1 MRGRAILAVLV
12 GTILAIALAGAAEE
26 AQYGGIFRIAADEAS
41 NLNSILLTDG
51 PSAIVAD
58 NQIYE
63 PLVAYEPGLTRI
75 LPWLASSWENPD
87 DLTWV
92 FSLRDDVL
100 WHDGTKFTAH
110 DVKYTFDKVLDPE
123 TNAARRQNF
132 SLIEKIEV
140 VDDYTVQFTLS
151 SPSPFFLDDL
161 ALLGYI
167 ICKDY
172 TERVGL
178 EATIR
183 EPMGTG
189 PFVFDEWAPGQ
200 FIKLVANEDYWQGRP
215 YLDGI
220 LYKVIPESSVQL
232 AALEAEEVEY
242 ITGTMAAVEMF
253 KTNPDI
259 RLIELPSVIWNHIG
273 FNLSQERFQDVR
285 VRRAFYNALDR
296 EAIAE
301 AVFYG
306 YGYAGN
312 SPMPKAI
319 AMYYDE
325 EVANKY
331 AAEYAYNPEKARG
344 LLAQAG
350 WKDEDGDGI
359 VEKNGDPFEI
369 TLLGVSGG
377 VELEQLAV
385 IAKDQLAK
393 VGIEVTIQNVEF
405 GTWLDRAFAGEFDI
419 CVIQFG
425 VGFTP
430 ALQEQ
435 YLHSTGA
442 FNLWGYKNI
451 VIDLLLDAGKS
462 TMDEERRKEIY
473 SRHQEEFMEDAPM
486 VLVCTWPRFVFLSQR
501 VQGMLDA
508 ELGQLELLYKA
519 SFKD

>member
-1 MRGRAILAVLV
+1 
-12 GTILAIALAGAAEE
+12 
-26 AQYGGIFRIAADEAS
+26 
-41 NLNSILLTDG
+41 
-51 PSAIVAD
+51 
-58 NQIYE
+58 
-63 PLVAYEPGLTRI
+63 
-75 LPWLASSWENPD
+75 
-87 DLTWV
+87 
-92 FSLRDDVL
+92 
-100 WHDGTKFTAH
+100 
-110 DVKYTFDKVLDPE
+110 
-123 TNAARRQNF
+123 
-132 SLIEKIEV
+132 LIEKIEV
-140 VDDYTVQFTLS
+140 VGDYTVQFALS

-189 PFVFDEWAPGQ
+189 PFKFDQWAPGEY
-200 FIKLVANEDYWQGRP
+200 IKLFANEDYWQGRP

-220 LYKVIPESSVQL
+220 LYKVIPESAVQL
-232 AALEAEEVEY
+232 AALEAGEVEY
-242 ITGTMAAVEMF
+242 ITGTMAAVEMV
-253 KTNPDI
+253 KANPDL

-273 FNLSQERFQDVR
+273 FSLSQEKFQDVR

-296 EAIAE
+296 EVIAE

-325 EVANKY
+325 EVAN
-331 AAEYAYNPEKARG
+331 EYAIEYRYDPEKARG
-344 LLAQAG
+344 LLAEAG

-359 VEKNGDPFEI
+359 LEKDGEPFEI
-369 TLLGVSGG
+369 TLLGVAGG

-385 IAKDQLAK
+385 I
-393 VGIEVTIQNVEF
+393 
-405 GTWLDRAFAGEFDI
+405 AGEFDI

-435 YLHSTGA
+435 YFHSTGA
-442 FNLWGYKNI
+442 FNLWSYTNI

-473 SRHQEEFMEDAPM
+473 SRYQEEFMEDAPM
-486 VLVCTWPRFVFLSQR
+486 VLVCTWPRFVFLSKR
-501 VQGMLDA
+501 IQGMSNL
-508 ELGQLELLYKA
+508 ELGQLPLLYK
-519 SFKD
+519 SWFKD